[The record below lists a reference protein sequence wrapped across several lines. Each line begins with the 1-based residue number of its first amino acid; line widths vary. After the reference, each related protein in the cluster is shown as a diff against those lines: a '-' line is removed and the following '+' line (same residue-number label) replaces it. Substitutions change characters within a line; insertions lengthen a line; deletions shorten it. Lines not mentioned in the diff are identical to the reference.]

1 MQQTHQFVS
10 TFYTGEFSICGFT
23 QKESGFLCREA
34 SYLSGGLRSP
44 LKMVEPYIRDGGKD
58 LSCNV
63 AHRIMQH
70 IEAVR

>member
-1 MQQTHQFVS
+1 MRQTHQFVS
-10 TFYTGEFSICGFT
+10 TFYTGAFNICGFT
-23 QKESGFLCREA
+23 QKVSGFLSREA
-34 SYLSGGLRSP
+34 SYLSGGLHPP

-63 AHRIMQH
+63 AHRIMQR